1 MRTSLMNW
9 KLQLVA
15 LAGVLSLAGCGS
27 GNRIPEGQ
35 FRVTVSNSV
44 HSSTIKITE
53 MTLTAGVECNFS
65 LSHSNRSGTGSSGGA
80 LNSPS
85 GNGVVTSRVLFV
97 ATVGSSDT
105 GAVAISVIKT
115 ENGATTSTSL
125 QLPNSTKSSD
135 VFDLPEMNR
144 TFAFTENHTIGSFLS
159 TPLKLSVRPK
169 KDSQTS
175 P

>member
-1 MRTSLMNW
+1 MRTSRMNW

-15 LAGVLSLAGCGS
+15 LAGILSLAGCGS

-53 MTLTAGVECNFS
+53 MTLTAGIECDFS
-65 LSHSNRSGTGSSGGA
+65 ISHSNRTGTGSSGGA
-80 LNSPS
+80 LNSRS
-85 GNGVVTSRVLFV
+85 GNGVATSRVLFT
-97 ATVGSSDT
+97 ATVGSSET

-125 QLPNSTKSSD
+125 QLAKGTESSD
-135 VFDLPEMNR
+135 IFDLPEMNR
-144 TFAFTENHTIGSFLS
+144 TFAFTEKHTIGSFLN